1 MREVERVLRGGGRR
15 LWIDGFLRAMVGLGT
30 AGAVVVLALVAAH
43 KLTAWTP
50 AWGPALGVI
59 GGVVLVSALG
69 LSWARRARGLALADE
84 LDRRAGLRETL
95 STAVALSGRGD
106 AWSAAVRESAE
117 ARARRVV
124 LRDAAPIR
132 TPRGWGGPVGLLACA
147 GLVLWLSPRHDLTGV
162 LARERAEAAREAEVR
177 QVALEIRARESE
189 LNELLDR
196 AGVSLRNEDEGDEA
210 GRGEAKSPEDLNR
223 AALRRLTALNDE
235 LRAMQR
241 GEKAQRLE
249 ALQEGM
255 RKLRSPGPGG
265 MDEFARSLA
274 RGRFEEAKSALEEMG
289 RALESGSMSE
299 AERAALSEQIRML
312 GEQLERIAAE
322 RASLREML
330 ERAGMDPAEA
340 ARLAGDPAALES
352 ALNAMEGLSE
362 AERKALMDSALAQQ
376 SAGDAMGAMA
386 GLMRELSEAVQRNPG
401 QCANPMQGLGEQLSA
416 CEALASEMRALDAAL
431 RACESQMASCGQSL
445 CEGGGLNPGEGLGS
459 MGRLMASGTQGR
471 GIGAGIGS
479 GTGGSRSDPDLAP
492 ADDYVLKSE
501 RTRVANRGGAVI
513 SSTLVYGSQVRGEAE
528 ARFGEVVGASSAEA
542 AEAIETMRVPREY
555 HDAVRHY
562 FGRLEAIAKRG
573 EKKE

>member
-1 MREVERVLRGGGRR
+1 MHDINRVLRGGGRR
-15 LWIDGFLRAMVGLGT
+15 LWIDGFLRALVGLGT
-30 AGAVVVLALVAAH
+30 VGAVVVLGLVAAH

-50 AWGPALGVI
+50 DWGPALGVI
-59 GGVVLVSALG
+59 GGVVFVAALG
-69 LSWARRARGLALADE
+69 VSWARRARGLALADE

-95 STAVALSGRGD
+95 STAVSLSGRGD

-132 TPRGWGGPVGLLACA
+132 TPRGWGVPAAVLACA
-147 GLVLWLSPRHDLTGV
+147 GLVLWLSPRHDLTG
-162 LARERAEAAREAEVR
+162 LMAREQGERAREAEIR
-177 QVALEIRARESE
+177 QAALEIRARESE

-196 AGVSLRNEDEGDEA
+196 AGVSLRGEDEGDES

-223 AALRRLTALNDE
+223 AALRRLTKLSDD
-235 LRAMQR
+235 LREMQR

-255 RKLRSPGPGG
+255 RKLRSPGPGA

-274 RGRFEEAKSALEEMG
+274 RGRFEEAKAALEEMG
-289 RALESGSMSE
+289 RALESGSMSD
-299 AERAALSEQIRML
+299 AERAALSEQIRKL
-312 GEQLERIAAE
+312 GEQLERVAQDRGALQQ
-322 RASLREML
+322 RL
-330 ERAGMDPAEA
+330 EQAGMDPGEA
-340 ARLAGDPAALES
+340 ARLAGDPAALEA
-352 ALNAMEGLSE
+352 ALNAMEGLSAE
-362 AERKALMDSALAQQ
+362 ERKALMDAAMAQRSAC
-376 SAGDAMGAMA
+376 DAMGAMA
-386 GLMRELSEAVQRNPG
+386 GLMRELSEAVASNPG
-401 QCANPMQGLGEQLSA
+401 QCANPMQALGEQLGA
-416 CEALASEMRALDAAL
+416 CEALASEMRALDAAM
-431 RACESQMASCGQSL
+431 RACEAQMASCGQSL
-445 CEGGGLNPGEGLGS
+445 CEGGGLNPGEGLGA
-459 MGRLMASGTQGR
+459 MGRMMASGNQGR
-471 GIGAGIGS
+471 GIGS
-479 GTGGSRSDPDLAP
+479 GTGGSRADPDLAP

>member
-1 MREVERVLRGGGRR
+1 MHDIDRVLRGGGRR
-15 LWIDGFLRAMVGLGT
+15 LWIDGFLRALVGLGT
-30 AGAVVVLALVAAH
+30 VGAVVVLGLVAAH

-50 AWGPALGVI
+50 EWGPVLVVI
-59 GGVVLVSALG
+59 GGVVFVAALG
-69 LSWARRARGLALADE
+69 VSWARRARGLALADE

-132 TPRGWGGPVGLLACA
+132 TPRGWGVPVAVLACA
-147 GLVLWLSPRHDLTGV
+147 GLVLWLSPRHDLTGLLV
-162 LARERAEAAREAEVR
+162 RERAEATREAEVR
-177 QVALEIRARESE
+177 QAALEIRARESE

-196 AGVSLRNEDEGDEA
+196 AGVSPRGEDEGDET

-223 AALRRLTALNDE
+223 AALRRLTKLSDD
-235 LRAMQR
+235 LREMQR

-265 MDEFARSLA
+265 MDEFARALS
-274 RGRFEEAKSALEEMG
+274 RGRFEEAKAALEEMG
-289 RALESGSMSE
+289 RALENGSMSD
-299 AERAALSEQIRML
+299 AEREAAGEQLGKL

-322 RASLREML
+322 REALRERL
-330 ERAGMDPAEA
+330 ERAGMDPGEA

-352 ALNAMEGLSE
+352 ALEKLEGLSE
-362 AERKALMDSALAQQ
+362 EARKALMDAALAQR
-376 SAGDAMGAMA
+376 SAGESMGAMGA
-386 GLMRELSEAVQRNPG
+386 LMQQLGEAMQSNPG
-401 QCANPMQGLGEQLSA
+401 QCSSPMQGLGERLSMA
-416 CEALASEMRALDAAL
+416 EMLASEMRALDAAM
-431 RACESQMASCGQSL
+431 RACEAQMASCGQSL
-445 CEGGGLNPGEGLGS
+445 CEGGLNPGEGLGA
-459 MGRLMASGTQGR
+459 MGQLMASGNQGR
-471 GIGAGIGS
+471 GTGSGIGAGA
-479 GTGGSRSDPDLAP
+479 GGSRQNPDLAP

-513 SSTLVYGSQVRGEAE
+513 GSTLVYGSQVRGEAE
-528 ARFGEVVGASSAEA
+528 ARFGEVVGASSVEA